1 MAHFWCRRWSSFRC
15 RLTFHNIWHGALL
28 AHGVHVYPLI
38 DARGALQLAAL
49 SCLTTAIAM
58 YKFLLDPEVSV
69 RTALFA
75 DQAI

>member
-1 MAHFWCRRWSSFRC
+1 LVS
-15 RLTFHNIWHGALL
+15 ALVQFSL
-28 AHGVHVYPLI
+28 SADIPQLI